1 MKGKIRGNISTILI
15 IRVDRW
21 QLYELKALWHFDPTF
36 NSEARGLFRE
46 LMARINP
53 DVINFLLLNHD
64 QFIYIDQ
71 TSSKLRFRFYILFK
85 VVTQHSPPFLFFCGG
100 EGGGRD
106 DWHLEYSWKGSMRG
120 IQDTPNTAQWYD
132 LNIHFFFNVL
142 ELLWYFNK
150 SWWLWGANSTDCR
163 KRWDVR

>member
-1 MKGKIRGNISTILI
+1 MKGKIRGNISTILR

-85 VVTQHSPPFLFFCGG
+85 AVTQHSPPFFFSG
-100 EGGGRD
+100 GGGRD
-106 DWHLEYSWKGSMRG
+106 DWHLEYSWKGSRWEVFKILLILHNGM
-120 IQDTPNTAQWYD
+120 ILTY
-132 LNIHFFFNVL
+132 IFFFNFL
-142 ELLWYFNK
+142 ELLGYFNK

-163 KRWDVR
+163 KRWGVQ

>member
-21 QLYELKALWHFDPTF
+21 QLYELKALWCFDSTF

-132 LNIHFFFNVL
+132 FNIHFFFQFFRVTRIFQQIL
-142 ELLWYFNK
+142 MIMRGKQY
-150 SWWLWGANSTDCR
+150 WL
-163 KRWDVR
+163 